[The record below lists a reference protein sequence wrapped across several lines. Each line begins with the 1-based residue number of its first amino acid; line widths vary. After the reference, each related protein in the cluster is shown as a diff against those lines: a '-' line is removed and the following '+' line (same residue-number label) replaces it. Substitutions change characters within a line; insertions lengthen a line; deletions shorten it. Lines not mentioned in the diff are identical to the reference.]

1 MRNCLRLCM
10 ERERRAVL
18 AIFGISFLWGMT
30 FIWMKQGLDAAEEA
44 VPGLEANW
52 VAILFFS
59 ARFVIASALT
69 LALLPK
75 ARKGLSDPAAVRG
88 GVWLGV
94 ILSVGYLSQNVG
106 ITTVTPGVSAFLT
119 SLYVVFT
126 ALIAISLGRQ
136 SITKSTVIGVLLA
149 TFGAGWIGGP
159 PQVSLGFGEFL
170 TIFSA
175 YMFGAH
181 IIATD
186 RITKENDPI
195 EVTGAMML
203 TIMVLG
209 AVSLVALPLRVEG
222 VSVLSEF
229 QTLLST
235 WGFFIPLFLCAAF
248 GTLVA
253 LLVLNIYQ
261 RELSPIRAAIIY
273 AFEPVWAGAASL
285 ALGYDEIGFW
295 FFVGAV
301 ALLAGNLVVELEG
314 LGSGEP
320 PEEEAA
326 A

>member
-1 MRNCLRLCM
+1 M
-10 ERERRAVL
+10 

-30 FIWMKQGLDAAEEA
+30 FIWMKQGIEAAERA
-44 VPGLEANW
+44 APGLEANW
-52 VAILFFS
+52 VAFLFFS
-59 ARFVIASALT
+59 ARFVIATVLT

-75 ARKGLSDPAAVRG
+75 ARSGLFNPDAVKGGA
-88 GVWLGV
+88 WLGL
-94 ILSVGYLSQNVG
+94 ILSAGYLSQNVG

-195 EVTGAMML
+195 EVTGPMMV
-203 TIMVLG
+203 TIMLLG
-209 AVSLVALPLRVEG
+209 ALMLLALPIRSEGLSIMSDFQEVLVAWD
-222 VSVLSEF
+222 F
-229 QTLLST
+229 LL
-235 WGFFIPLFLCAAF
+235 PLFLCAAF
-248 GTLVA
+248 GSLVA
-253 LLVLNIYQ
+253 LLVLNVFQ
-261 RELSPIRAAIIY
+261 RDLPPIRAAIIY
-273 AFEPVWAGAASL
+273 AFEPVWAGIASL
-285 ALGYDEIGFW
+285 IMGYDEIGFW
-295 FFVGAV
+295 FFLGAG
-301 ALLAGNLVVELEG
+301 ALLIGNLVVEFEG
-314 LGSGEP
+314 LSAN
-320 PEEEAA
+320 PEEE
-326 A
+326 